1 MILALYARTLR
12 VFLMYTKA
20 VKRINHAEDQKDC
33 KSKYRFPSITYKPTY
48 GMRNNRHELRWLF
61 HAPLPAVGYTQ
72 HHFRQV
78 YLLVVLLLLNHITV
92 LDVLPLAL

>member
-1 MILALYARTLR
+1 
-12 VFLMYTKA
+12 
-20 VKRINHAEDQKDC
+20 
-33 KSKYRFPSITYKPTY
+33 
-48 GMRNNRHELRWLF
+48 MRNNRHELRWLF

-78 YLLVVLLLLNHITV
+78 HLLLVLLLLNHITV